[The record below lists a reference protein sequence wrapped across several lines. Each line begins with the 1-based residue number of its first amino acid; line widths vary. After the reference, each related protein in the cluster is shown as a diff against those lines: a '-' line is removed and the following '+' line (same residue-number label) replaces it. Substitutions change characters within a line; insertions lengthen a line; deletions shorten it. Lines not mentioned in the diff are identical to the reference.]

1 MSCKSCKK
9 PSRGGGVAPSTRK
22 SNLNNQLIILNNQKR
37 ELSLKL
43 EKIDTKIKSIRVRLS
58 QQIGFDF
65 KETQRLDEINYFKD

>member
-9 PSRGGGVAPSTRK
+9 PSQGGGVAPSTRK